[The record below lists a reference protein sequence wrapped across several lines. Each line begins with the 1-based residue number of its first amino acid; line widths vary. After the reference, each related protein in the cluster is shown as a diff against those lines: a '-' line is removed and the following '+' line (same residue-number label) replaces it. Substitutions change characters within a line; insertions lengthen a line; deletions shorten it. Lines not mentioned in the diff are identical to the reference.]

1 MSTKKRGIQLKSG
14 GADSGVSENFG
25 GAFQVPFVLHP
36 KDAARSPSEI
46 AALYD
51 LARELRRELEETLEI
66 LKEAV
71 TEGAGSV
78 ASAVAETGDREA

>member
-1 MSTKKRGIQLKSG
+1 MSTKKRGIQLKAG
-14 GADSGVSENFG
+14 DADPAVSEHYG

-36 KDAARSPSEI
+36 KDTARSPSEI

-71 TEGAGSV
+71 GEGSPGV
-78 ASAVAETGDREA
+78 ASPVAETGDQEA